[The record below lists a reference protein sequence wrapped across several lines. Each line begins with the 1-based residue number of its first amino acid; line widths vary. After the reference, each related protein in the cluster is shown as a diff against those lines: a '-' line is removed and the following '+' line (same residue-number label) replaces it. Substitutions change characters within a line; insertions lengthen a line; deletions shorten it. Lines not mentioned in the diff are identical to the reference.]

1 MFALLVGFL
10 SLYQSAKA
18 VNEDDSQISF
28 ASNYFYDFGMGFPK
42 LSVIA
47 FYWTVFDVERHRKVR
62 KILWTITA
70 FVAACYL
77 TSLFD
82 DTFFCGVDVS
92 MQWSQEEGACSV
104 FYAQEPFI
112 LNFTLGLACYL
123 VIYMLPVILLHQNM
137 LEPSTGVIL
146 TLFMGLLPITSGIIR
161 FVCLKVGTG
170 QDNLVCELNHLML
183 RYILS

>member
-1 MFALLVGFL
+1 MV
-10 SLYQSAKA
+10 
-18 VNEDDSQISF
+18 
-28 ASNYFYDFGMGFPK
+28 
-42 LSVIA
+42 
-47 FYWTVFDVERHRKVR
+47 
-62 KILWTITA
+62 
-70 FVAACYL
+70 
-77 TSLFD
+77 
-82 DTFFCGVDVS
+82 
-92 MQWSQEEGACSV
+92 QEKGACSV

-123 VIYMLPVILLHQNM
+123 VIYMLPVIFLHQNM